1 MAVRVESIGGSVP
14 RIWGHA
20 VLSCARLRALCAMIC
35 HVPRIEELIMPV
47 DAVDRRMLEILQ
59 REGRISN
66 AALAEKLHLSPSP
79 CLRRLRALESDGVIS
94 GYRAMLDRAKLGLG
108 LTIFVELKVDGHS
121 DRTAAAISERLT
133 AAPEV
138 VSAHIVS
145 GSADFLLEVVVADL
159 AAYERLMF
167 ETLLRLPN
175 VADVRS
181 NFALRTVKPAG
192 PLPV

>member
-1 MAVRVESIGGSVP
+1 
-14 RIWGHA
+14 
-20 VLSCARLRALCAMIC
+20 L
-35 HVPRIEELIMPV
+35 IEEPIMPL

-79 CLRRLRALESDGVIS
+79 CLRRLRALEADGVVS

-108 LTIFVELKVDGHS
+108 LTVFVELKVEGHS
-121 DRTAAAISERLT
+121 DRSAAAISERLT

-167 ETLLRLPN
+167 GTLLRLPN
-175 VADVRS
+175 VSDVRS

-192 PLPV
+192 PLPL

>member
-1 MAVRVESIGGSVP
+1 
-14 RIWGHA
+14 
-20 VLSCARLRALCAMIC
+20 
-35 HVPRIEELIMPV
+35 
-47 DAVDRRMLEILQ
+47 MLEILQ

-66 AALAEKLHLSPSP
+66 AALADRLHLSPSP
-79 CLRRLRALESDGVIS
+79 CLRRLRSLEADGVIS
-94 GYRAMLDRAKLGLG
+94 GYRAMLDRTKLGLG
-108 LTIFVELKVDGHS
+108 LTVFVELKVDGHS
-121 DRTAAAISERLT
+121 DRSAAAISERLA

-167 ETLLRLPN
+167 ETLLKLPN
-175 VADVRS
+175 VSDVRS

-192 PLPV
+192 PLPL

>member
-1 MAVRVESIGGSVP
+1 
-14 RIWGHA
+14 
-20 VLSCARLRALCAMIC
+20 
-35 HVPRIEELIMPV
+35 MPL
-47 DAVDRRMLEILQ
+47 DTMDRRMLEILQ

-66 AALAEKLHLSPSP
+66 AALAEKPHLSPSP
-79 CLRRLRALESDGVIS
+79 CLRRLRALEADGVVS

-108 LTIFVELKVDGHS
+108 LTVFVELKVEGHS
-121 DRTAAAISERLT
+121 DRSAAAISERLA

-145 GSADFLLEVVVADL
+145 GPADFLLEIVVADL

-167 ETLLRLPN
+167 GTLLRLPN
-175 VADVRS
+175 VSDVRS

-192 PLPV
+192 PLPL